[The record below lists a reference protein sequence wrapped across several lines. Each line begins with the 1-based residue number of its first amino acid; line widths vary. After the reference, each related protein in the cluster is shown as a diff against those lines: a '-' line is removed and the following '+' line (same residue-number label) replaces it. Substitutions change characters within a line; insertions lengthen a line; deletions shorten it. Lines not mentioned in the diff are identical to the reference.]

1 MLETCVALT
10 VLGLALAP
18 GASRTVLS
26 LPPLVYLGRRSYAI
40 YLFHLFIYQQLRT
53 ERTHLGSTAQ
63 FWLLMAVT
71 LLVAEFSWRY
81 IESPFI
87 ADAAATSASRSQPG
101 SVNHGAAQP
110 APPPLPPPPPPP
122 PPESIEAAYP
132 RRVSLG
138 RAWRGSVGPRMARTL
153 DSAAAAT
160 SAAAAGGVLG
170 TLAAAQS

>member
-1 MLETCVALT
+1 MAPTPARPARFTIGAAVVAMLTFVGGGFVVGRGVPLWVDSRLGIVRARACVTLT

-18 GASRTVLS
+18 AAPLATALS

-87 ADAAATSASRSQPG
+87 RGRRRSAREPVAA
-101 SVNHGAAQP
+101 
-110 APPPLPPPPPPP
+110 
-122 PPESIEAAYP
+122 
-132 RRVSLG
+132 
-138 RAWRGSVGPRMARTL
+138 
-153 DSAAAAT
+153 
-160 SAAAAGGVLG
+160 
-170 TLAAAQS
+170 